1 MKKIKNNKG
10 VIIFYLL
17 IIVSAFIL
25 KFNNEKN
32 VELEV
37 DDSIVYNDIFN

>member
-10 VIIFYLL
+10 VIIFYIL

-25 KFNNEKN
+25 KIDNDKYNQENINES
-32 VELEV
+32 V
-37 DDSIVYNDIFN
+37 VYHDISK

>member
-25 KFNNEKN
+25 KANNNKN
-32 VELEV
+32 IELEKE
-37 DDSIVYNDIFN
+37 DSIVYNDIFN